1 MRTLGITFL
10 TLAALIGNHA
20 AGQTLV
26 KPTSLVSDG
35 ELRKGHKGQ
44 WLTHGLDY
52 AETRFSPL
60 DNVTDA
66 NVSHLGMAW
75 SFDMETR
82 RGLEATPLV
91 ADDMMFVTS
100 AWSVVYALDAKT
112 GTLIW
117 KFDPQVDPSYGQR
130 ACCDVVNRGV
140 AIYRGKVFVG
150 TLDGWLVALDAA
162 SGKRVWQQLTVD
174 HKRGYTITGAPRV
187 VKGKVLIGNGGA
199 EFGVRGYISAYDAET
214 GNPVWRVY
222 TVPGDPSLPVESP
235 ALERALKT
243 WTGRWWEAGGGG
255 TPWDTM
261 AFDPALDLLYVGTG
275 NGSPW
280 MQSLR
285 SPGGGDNLYLSSIL
299 ALRPDTGQMV
309 WYYQTTPGDSWDY
322 TATQHIILADITI
335 GGSVRKVLMQAP
347 KNGFFYV
354 LDRATGE
361 LLSAKAYADISWAT
375 GVDMK
380 TGRPIEAPGVR
391 SQSPLLPMMQKPGP
405 LGAHNWQPMS
415 YNPKTGLVYIPAR
428 MDGFPYM
435 KDPQWKF
442 SLTPGVWNNG
452 QIASPTNDPLPPG
465 TGELLAW
472 DPVAQSARWR
482 VPLAADWNGGT
493 LSTAGNLVFQGTGDG
508 RFVAYNA
515 DRGEKLWEVV
525 TGAGVIGS
533 PMTYSIS
540 GHQYVAV
547 LAGWGGAASL
557 FGENRT
563 GRYGVPGRLLVF
575 TLDGKQAVPAVAQKP
590 RPTPAAL
597 PYNTESAYL
606 QKGSALYGGH
616 CVMCHGIAAI
626 SGGSINDLRYSAE
639 GVLKSYPKIVLEG
652 SYQGMGMPSF
662 SNRLK
667 EADVEAI
674 RNYILDR
681 RAAIGKADKAK

>member
-1 MRTLGITFL
+1 MRKLGIALLTFAA
-10 TLAALIGNHA
+10 LAANQA
-20 AGQTLV
+20 AAPPPFTPGLLV
-26 KPTSLVSDG
+26 DDG
-35 ELRKGHKGQ
+35 ALRKGHAGQ

-52 AETRFSPL
+52 AETRYSTL
-60 DNVTDA
+60 DLVNDTTVKR
-66 NVSHLGMAW
+66 LGMAW

-91 ADDMMFVTS
+91 ADGVMFVTS

-117 KFDPQVDPSYGQR
+117 KFDPEVNRDYGQR

-140 AIYRGKVFVG
+140 AVYRGKVYVG
-150 TLDGWLVALDAA
+150 ALDGWLYALD
-162 SGKRVWQQLTVD
+162 SRTGVKVWQKLTVD
-174 HKRGYTITGAPRV
+174 PKRGYTITGAPRV

-199 EFGVRGYISAYDAET
+199 EMGVRGYITAYDAKT
-214 GNPVWRVY
+214 GDLVWRFY
-222 TVPGDPSLPVESP
+222 TVPGDPSQPVESP
-235 ALERALKT
+235 ALEKALKT

-255 TPWDTM
+255 TPWDSM

-280 MQSLR
+280 MESLR
-285 SPGGGDNLYLSSIL
+285 SPQGGDNLYLSSIL
-299 ALRPDTGQMV
+299 ALRPDTGQLV

-322 TATQHIILADITI
+322 TATQHMILADLTI
-335 GGSVRKVLMQAP
+335 GGRVRKVLMQAP

-361 LLSAKAYADISWAT
+361 LLSAKAYAEIGWAT
-375 GVDMK
+375 SVDMK

-391 SQSPLLPMMQKPGP
+391 SQSPLTPMMQKPGP

-415 YNPKTGLVYIPAR
+415 YHPKTGLVYIPAR

-435 KDPQWKF
+435 KDPKWQF
-442 SLTPGVWNNG
+442 SMTPGVWNNG
-452 QIASPTNDPLPPG
+452 QVAAPTNDQLPPG

-472 DPVAQSARWR
+472 DPVKQEARWR
-482 VPLAADWNGGT
+482 VSLVADWNGGT
-493 LSTAGNLVFQGTGDG
+493 LATAGNLVFQGAGDG
-508 RFVAYNA
+508 RFVAYSA
-515 DRGEKLWEVV
+515 DKGEKLWEVV

-533 PMTYSIS
+533 PMTYRIS

-557 FGENRT
+557 FGENRS

-575 TLDGKQAVPAVAQKP
+575 TLDGKQAAPAVATQA
-590 RPTPAAL
+590 RPVPTSL
-597 PYNTESAYL
+597 PYSTEMAYL
-606 QKGSALYGGH
+606 QKGSALYGAH

-626 SGGSINDLRYSAE
+626 AGGSIADLRYSSE
-639 GVLKSYPKIVLEG
+639 GVLKVYPKIVLEG
-652 SYQGMGMPSF
+652 SYQPMGMPSF
-662 SNRLK
+662 GTRLK
-667 EADVEAI
+667 AEDVEAI

-681 RAAIGKADKAK
+681 RAAISKNQK